1 VEGVSVMGNNLARQ
15 LIVDHLVEGEIMTIN
30 AA

>member
-15 LIVDHLVEGEIMTIN
+15 LIADHLVEGEIMTIN